1 MVRIPTDEGNTC
13 KVDHTATII
22 IIKTVK
28 EALAIPSSSVN
39 LIHNPCG
46 VDSDLLV
53 NFLCSNHFIGQV
65 SSKLFA

>member
-1 MVRIPTDEGNTC
+1 M
-13 KVDHTATII
+13 ATII

-46 VDSDLLV
+46 VDFDLLV
-53 NFLCSNHFIGQV
+53 NYLCSNHFIGQV
-65 SSKLFA
+65 SSIFVCLVNTSINLLYV